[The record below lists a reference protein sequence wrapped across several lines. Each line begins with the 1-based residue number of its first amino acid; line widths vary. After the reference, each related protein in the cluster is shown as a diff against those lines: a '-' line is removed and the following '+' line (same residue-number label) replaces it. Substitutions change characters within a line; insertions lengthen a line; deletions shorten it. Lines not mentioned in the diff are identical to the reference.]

1 MTPFQE
7 KQNMCEALKE
17 LMRPEIEAEVNSA
30 VANAVANA
38 VTEAAEEARK
48 EGRKEMIYKLVSSG
62 ELSIDAGAKHLGIS
76 VDDLKNQMLVCG
88 FSVPETK

>member
-1 MTPFQE
+1 
-7 KQNMCEALKE
+7 MCEALKE

-30 VANAVANA
+30 VANAVT
-38 VTEAAEEARK
+38 VAAEEARK

>member
-7 KQNMCEALKE
+7 EQNMCEALKE
-17 LMRPEIEAEVNSA
+17 LMRPEIEEEINRAI
-30 VANAVANA
+30 
-38 VTEAAEEARK
+38 AAAKEKARK

-62 ELSIDAGAKHLGIS
+62 ELSIDAGAKHLDIS